1 MVGRRGTHVLKR
13 SLLSRSSFRT
23 ILDFGFER
31 AVDFVV
37 ELELGV
43 VVELVSSVAAV
54 AVVAVVAVDQ
64 Y

>member
-1 MVGRRGTHVLKR
+1 
-13 SLLSRSSFRT
+13 LSRSSSRT

-37 ELELGV
+37 VLELGV
-43 VVELVSSVAAV
+43 VVESASSVAAV
-54 AVVAVVAVDQ
+54 AVVVVDQ

>member
-1 MVGRRGTHVLKR
+1 M
-13 SLLSRSSFRT
+13 SRSGSRT

-31 AVDFVV
+31 VVDSVV

-43 VVELVSSVAAV
+43 VVELVSSVAEAV
-54 AVVAVVAVDQ
+54 AVAVVAVDQ